1 VAQVEHPGSQG
12 IGVSLPLFIAKDF
25 LQAGC
30 AFRGLSQVANE
41 GGVGGCACVSA
52 SEEFIYRS
60 RIAFRSDNSQHA
72 TGNSSAWRETLALR
86 ATYSIFSVAGVGS
99 NASEGSTWTL

>member
-1 VAQVEHPGSQG
+1 MRKPEAVLLSNPKATARTTLSATAPNAVAQVEHPGSQG

-41 GGVGGCACVSA
+41 AGIGGGACV
-52 SEEFIYRS
+52 
-60 RIAFRSDNSQHA
+60 
-72 TGNSSAWRETLALR
+72 
-86 ATYSIFSVAGVGS
+86 
-99 NASEGSTWTL
+99 

>member
-30 AFRGLSQVANE
+30 AFRGLSHVANE
-41 GGVGGCACVSA
+41 AGVGGGACV
-52 SEEFIYRS
+52 
-60 RIAFRSDNSQHA
+60 
-72 TGNSSAWRETLALR
+72 
-86 ATYSIFSVAGVGS
+86 
-99 NASEGSTWTL
+99 